1 MSQDPSAAVPADSGV
16 LLSRSVVSGVEAGTA
31 VRNDDAAVPDNAT
44 EAVPAKRH
52 VLSGT
57 ELRTLA
63 SHAGFA
69 VDETTGDRLIAALQG
84 VLDSLEAR
92 WSALQ
97 QFQQRPPMSTT
108 ATAQWVARHM
118 VNTAT
123 DEQGLLTQLQQARD
137 EFPAYIDAIK
147 QAKANYRE
155 QDHTTQA
162 RLSSFD
168 AGA

>member
-1 MSQDPSAAVPADSGV
+1 MSQDPSTADPADV
-16 LLSRSVVSGVEAGTA
+16 LTDAEVAPVKAVSARDYERV
-31 VRNDDAAVPDNAT
+31 AVPDNET
-44 EAVPAKRH
+44 DLVPAKRM
-52 VLSGT
+52 LSGT
-57 ELRTLA
+57 ELRTFA
-63 SHAGFA
+63 RSGGFA
-69 VDETTGDRLIAALQG
+69 VDETTGDRMIAALQG

-97 QFQQRPPMSTT
+97 QFQQRPLMSTT
-108 ATAQWVARHM
+108 ATAQWVASHM

-123 DEQGLLTQLQQARD
+123 DEKGLLTQLQQARA

-155 QDHTTQA
+155 QDQKTQDT
-162 RLSSFD
+162 LSSFH